1 MNQPA
6 IELSL
11 VVPVFNEEASI
22 EAFLAA
28 TVPVLDAL
36 ETSYEVIFVNDGSSD
51 RSLEIVT
58 ACCAKNPALRLVN
71 FARNFGKE
79 VALAA
84 GLAYASGA
92 AVIPIDCDLQHPP
105 ALIHDMYRAWKD
117 GSRMV
122 VAIRRSREEEGV
134 VRRNMSRGFYRVLSS
149 LTSVEIPPN
158 AGDYRLLDRSV
169 VDVLN
174 RMPERSRFMKGLYS
188 WPGFKRT
195 AVYFEASPRHAGTS
209 TWSYWRLWNLAL
221 DGIFSFSTVPL
232 RMWTYVGVFVA
243 LGSLAYFAWTVIKTL
258 ILGVAVPGFASL
270 LSLLLLFNG
279 LSLISNGIQGEY
291 IARIFDEVKR
301 RPLYVVSETIGF
313 GEPRAKLPP
322 ETDPPS
328 RA

>member
-1 MNQPA
+1 MTSA

-11 VVPVFNEEASI
+11 IVPVYNEEKSI
-22 EAFLAA
+22 DAFLAA
-28 TVPVLDAL
+28 TLPVLDAL
-36 ETSYEVIFVNDGSSD
+36 TSSYEVVFVNDGSAD
-51 RSLEIVT
+51 RSAEIV
-58 ACCAKNPALRLVN
+58 AAHCAQNPKLKLVD

-105 ALIHDMYRAWKD
+105 QLIHDMYREWKA

-122 VAIRRSREEEGV
+122 VAVRRAREEEGV
-134 VRRNMSRGFYRVLSS
+134 VRRNLSKGFYKVLSR

-158 AGDYRLLDRSV
+158 AGDYRLLDRAV

-174 RMPERSRFMKGLYS
+174 RMPERSRFMKGMFS

-195 AVYFEASPRHAGTS
+195 EVYFEAAPRHAGTS

-232 RMWTYVGVFVA
+232 RIWTYVGLFVA
-243 LGSLAYFAWTVIKTL
+243 GGSFAYFLWTVIKTL

-279 LSLISNGIQGEY
+279 LQLVSNGIQGEY
-291 IARIFDEVKR
+291 LARIFEEVKR
-301 RPLYVVSETIGF
+301 RPLYVINRTINFEGETRHVPAVT
-313 GEPRAKLPP
+313 EPPGQL
-322 ETDPPS
+322 
-328 RA
+328 